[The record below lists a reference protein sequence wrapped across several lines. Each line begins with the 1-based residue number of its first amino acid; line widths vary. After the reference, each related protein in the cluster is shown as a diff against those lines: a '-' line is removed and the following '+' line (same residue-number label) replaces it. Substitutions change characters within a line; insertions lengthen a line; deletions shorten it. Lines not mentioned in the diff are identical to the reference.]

1 MAQDTLITPLNF
13 NDSLIGQSWID
24 KKTGIEVS
32 IGYVSGLPA
41 DLSDI
46 AYESGDIGIS
56 FMDRGIGQRELDM
69 ACQKLAEECLAE
81 DFELLLTKSDFPFDA
96 RWYMIGNLGQSLDAA
111 KMDRISLPFS
121 NFLYDEIQDHINK
134 YKR

>member
-1 MAQDTLITPLNF
+1 MALDTLITPLNF

-32 IGYVSGLPA
+32 IGYISGLPA
-41 DLSDI
+41 DLADLP
-46 AYESGDIGIS
+46 YQSGDIGIS

-69 ACQKLAEECLAE
+69 ACQKLAEECLGE
-81 DFELLLTKSDFPFDA
+81 DFPLLLTKSDFPCDA
-96 RWYMIGNLGQSLDAA
+96 RWYMIGDLNQSLEAA
-111 KMDRISLPFS
+111 QRDRISLPFS